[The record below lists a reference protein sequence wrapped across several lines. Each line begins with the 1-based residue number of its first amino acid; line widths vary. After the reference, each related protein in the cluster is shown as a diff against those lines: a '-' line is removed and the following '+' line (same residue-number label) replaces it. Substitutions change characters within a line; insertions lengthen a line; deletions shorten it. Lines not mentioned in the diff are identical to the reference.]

1 MNSLTRKSWLGR
13 IVGSLALAA
22 LVFTSA
28 APALAAGDGAPPAQE
43 ESGERGVA
51 RLELAYLRL
60 QHAAED
66 QALHLDHAVDV
77 ADFVAE
83 WIETLAG
90 QGQDVSRLQAALD
103 AFQAALA
110 EAQGYHQQA
119 EAVLEVHSGFDE
131 NGKVTDREQAVETLR
146 QAGRSLQD
154 ARRALKDG
162 AIELRRA
169 VRDWRREH
177 RLEPAQS

>member
-13 IVGSLALAA
+13 MVGSLALAA
-22 LVFTSA
+22 VMFA
-28 APALAAGDGAPPAQE
+28 GAPPALAAGDAAPPVQE
-43 ESGERGVA
+43 ESGERGAA

-60 QHAAED
+60 GHAAEE
-66 QALHLDHAVDV
+66 QALHLDHAADV

-90 QGQDVSRLQAALD
+90 QGQDVSQLQAALD

-110 EAQGYHQQA
+110 EAQEYHQEA
-119 EAVLEVHSGFDE
+119 EAILEVHSGFDE
-131 NGKVTDREQAVETLR
+131 NGKVTNREQAVETLR

-162 AIELRRA
+162 TIELRRA

-177 RLEPAQS
+177 RPEPAQS